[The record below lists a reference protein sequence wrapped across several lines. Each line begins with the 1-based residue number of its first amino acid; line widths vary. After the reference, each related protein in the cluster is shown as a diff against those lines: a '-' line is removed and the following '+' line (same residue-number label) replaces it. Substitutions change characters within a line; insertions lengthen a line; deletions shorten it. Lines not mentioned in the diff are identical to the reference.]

1 MFRRIFK
8 LKTVFS
14 YAKPYKFLIV
24 IALTLMLMELA
35 VELIQP
41 LIIAQ
46 IIDDGIIAGD
56 MDAIVRL
63 GLILLGLSLVAFIGG
78 IGNSYFASHI
88 AQSFSFDLRSKLYG
102 RIQSF
107 SLATFNKFP
116 ASALITRLTSDVTL
130 VQNVLFMSLRI
141 MLRAPLAVIGS
152 IIMAFVVNAELAI
165 YLVIVF
171 PFLLAFLYFMV
182 LKGVKHFAHVQ
193 RRLDVVNRKI
203 QENLQAARLIKAY
216 MRGKYEANRF
226 EDVAGSLRSDTVKA
240 YRIMEIVLPVL
251 LFGMNASL
259 LAVLWFGAFGIQNGD
274 AQIGELVAI
283 INYAMRMTGSF
294 SMFSFIIMVFARAK
308 ASSERIEEVLLAEDD
323 REKQT
328 AGATTEVRRGEVVF
342 DNVSFVYP
350 GTTRTVLDGVSFRV
364 DPQKKLAIMGA
375 TGAGKSSMLQLIP
388 RFYDATG
395 GTVSIHGRDVRDW
408 SLPVLRKT
416 IGIVPQQS
424 LLFTG
429 TISDNLSWGKEEAH
443 QQELTAAA
451 EKAQIHTTVEHFP
464 KGYFTRVGQ
473 KGVNLSG
480 GQKQRLSIAR
490 ALVRKPSILIL
501 DDSTSALDVRTE
513 AKLWDELD
521 REQTTMLMVTQKIR
535 TAMKADAI
543 LLLED
548 GEVSAYGTH
557 EELLETSVLYRKI
570 AESQQEEEVDEY
582 V

>member
-1 MFRRIFK
+1 
-8 LKTVFS
+8 
-14 YAKPYKFLIV
+14 
-24 IALTLMLMELA
+24 
-35 VELIQP
+35 
-41 LIIAQ
+41 
-46 IIDDGIIAGD
+46 
-56 MDAIVRL
+56 
-63 GLILLGLSLVAFIGG
+63 
-78 IGNSYFASHI
+78 
-88 AQSFSFDLRSKLYG
+88 
-102 RIQSF
+102 
-107 SLATFNKFP
+107 
-116 ASALITRLTSDVTL
+116 
-130 VQNVLFMSLRI
+130 
-141 MLRAPLAVIGS
+141 
-152 IIMAFVVNAELAI
+152 
-165 YLVIVF
+165 
-171 PFLLAFLYFMV
+171 
-182 LKGVKHFAHVQ
+182 
-193 RRLDVVNRKI
+193 
-203 QENLQAARLIKAY
+203 
-216 MRGKYEANRF
+216 
-226 EDVAGSLRSDTVKA
+226 
-240 YRIMEIVLPVL
+240 
-251 LFGMNASL
+251 
-259 LAVLWFGAFGIQNGD
+259 
-274 AQIGELVAI
+274 
-283 INYAMRMTGSF
+283 
-294 SMFSFIIMVFARAK
+294 MFSFIIMVFARAK

-342 DNVSFVYP
+342 ENVSFVYP
-350 GTTRTVLDGVSFRV
+350 GTTRKVLDGVSFRV

-375 TGAGKSSMLQLIP
+375 TGAGKSSLLQLIP

-395 GTVSIHGRDVRDW
+395 GTVMIHGRDVRDW